1 MNTDK
6 TNKIIITLSLD
17 KKLVEVIDKKK
28 GLTKR
33 STFIEDLLKKSL
45 GIKDDR

>member
-1 MNTDK
+1 MNTNK

-17 KKLVEVIDKKK
+17 KKLVEAIDKEK

>member
-1 MNTDK
+1 MNTNK

-17 KKLVEVIDKKK
+17 KKLVEEIDKKK

-33 STFIEDLLKKSL
+33 STFIEDLLKKGL
-45 GIKDDR
+45 GVKDDR